1 MTTAPRIA
9 PVSPCRNRPAP
20 DLRGLG
26 GLVWSGDALG
36 PSTARTVPTGFAALD
51 AALPGAGWPTQ
62 ALTEV
67 LQPQAGV
74 CEWRLLAP
82 ALSRVLQD
90 PDARL
95 YLVAPPWP
103 PHAVGLA
110 QLGLAAERLVWL
122 PADAAPPAP
131 APGASTPGPSALG
144 TPTPRARASGASA
157 AGTPT
162 SARAPR
168 ANRSSGTGRA
178 TPARLWVAEQLI
190 LANPAGAILLWLPQA
205 QPAHLRRLQVHTQ
218 GCDAPVFVFRP
229 EAALREASAA
239 PLRVTLAPGPG
250 WQVRLR
256 VAKRRGTPCD
266 EVLQLSAMPRP
277 WRAVVPPRLWS
288 LGEAAFDGS
297 AVPAPRP
304 ANGSMAQEMGRGSEP
319 ANVSANGPVHR
330 PLTQPGAGQAA
341 TTRRLAR
348 SGAVLRPCRTD
359 PGGPPMTSAGAFTR
373 CMQQPAPGATRIC
386 ADESAL
392 APGPRRPN
400 ARLLGTPGPGRAHG
414 RVGG

>member
-9 PVSPCRNRPAP
+9 PVSPRRNRPAP
-20 DLRGLG
+20 DLRDLG
-26 GLVWSGDALG
+26 GLVWSGDAFGL
-36 PSTARTVPTGFAALD
+36 STARTVPTGFAALD

-122 PADAAPPAP
+122 PADAAPLSVPAS
-131 APGASTPGPSALG
+131 APGASAPGASAPG
-144 TPTPRARASGASA
+144 TSAPGTSAPGTSAPGTTPRARASGASA

-162 SARAPR
+162 SARTPR
-168 ANRSSGTGRA
+168 ANRPSGTGRA

-277 WRAVVPPRLWS
+277 WQAVVPPRLWS

-297 AVPAPRP
+297 AVPATRS
-304 ANGSMAQEMGRGSEP
+304 ANGSMAQQMGRGTEP
-319 ANVSANGPVHR
+319 ANVSANGPTHR
-330 PLTQPGAGQAA
+330 PLTQPGAGHAA
-341 TTRRLAR
+341 AWRA
-348 SGAVLRPCRTD
+348 
-359 PGGPPMTSAGAFTR
+359 
-373 CMQQPAPGATRIC
+373 PAQSFGC
-386 ADESAL
+386 AAL
-392 APGPRRPN
+392 IQEALP
-400 ARLLGTPGPGRAHG
+400 
-414 RVGG
+414 